1 MDGNGWY
8 GDRYKNNGQS
18 VHFFDFNE
26 IKTEI
31 RYRQHKKHKHTHIQ
45 RYREWSMVHLIN
57 VLLSTNVIMNK
68 RYYARWNIISYI
80 KMHFNQLRQLFYP
93 LFMARIC
100 LCLCY
105 GVCSLSSLFRALVSC
120 CFGSFRFHL
129 FLFWKNWVEKKYVVL
144 AFYISENL
152 PFMDHGCIRRFA
164 HFLQK
169 VVVILFA
176 RRRHCSCCC
185 CRYLFTIWLFW
196 LITSHPQSSK
206 ASHLISCVHITE
218 LIFTFTSIL
227 HGWKP
232 VIQSYHGGGKKSG
245 TLSVAQI
252 CMCGVG
258 FLFLFRQIYPSPL
271 HYLKSLQRRLNEV

>member
-1 MDGNGWY
+1 MHENELWNLYFHINYERYLLGLLISRLVTLFLSLDWNSINAHWLDSMDGNGWY
-8 GDRYKNNGQS
+8 GDRYKNDGQS

-45 RYREWSMVHLIN
+45 RYREWSVVHLIN

-144 AFYISENL
+144 AFYFRES
-152 PFMDHGCIRRFA
+152 PFYGSWMHSPFCTFFA
-164 HFLQK
+164 E
-169 VVVILFA
+169 
-176 RRRHCSCCC
+176 SCCYSFC
-185 CRYLFTIWLFW
+185 
-196 LITSHPQSSK
+196 SS
-206 ASHLISCVHITE
+206 S
-218 LIFTFTSIL
+218 
-227 HGWKP
+227 
-232 VIQSYHGGGKKSG
+232 
-245 TLSVAQI
+245 
-252 CMCGVG
+252 
-258 FLFLFRQIYPSPL
+258 
-271 HYLKSLQRRLNEV
+271 SL